1 MFRETQDLQMT
12 LNDRYFTAGKQAKT
26 AVEKS
31 RAWLVGEVIYPNVD
45 ESKFAALFSDN
56 KGSRPNI
63 PIRVY
68 LSGCMVS
75 RTRS

>member
-45 ESKFAALFSDN
+45 ESKFARFVQ
-56 KGSRPNI
+56 R
-63 PIRVY
+63 
-68 LSGCMVS
+68 
-75 RTRS
+75 